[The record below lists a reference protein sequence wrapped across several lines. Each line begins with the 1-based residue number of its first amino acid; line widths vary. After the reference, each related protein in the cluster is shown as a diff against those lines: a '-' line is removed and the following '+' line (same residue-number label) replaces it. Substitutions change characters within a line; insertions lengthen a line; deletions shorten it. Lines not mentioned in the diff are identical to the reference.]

1 LGSIAD
7 RLDTSRYPLMLILMI
22 AISAFIGIV
31 AGVRASFQF
40 RSMFYALTL
49 TNLLIAA
56 YLLLLKDITFGII
69 VYLYALTFLNFYWR
83 IVIPGHWPDLD
94 LPRLVFVFIWVL
106 FLLELS
112 MGSRRL
118 LPRTKTEVMM
128 LLMVIAIII
137 SMLTNGSVRIR
148 KLLNGFAVPFAMFV
162 VAKHVFASRRNV
174 DRLLYWFAVPLS
186 VYFPVNHMFE
196 HYRIDQLV
204 FPRYILNPEVAG
216 RIVEHGERT
225 TGTFLQASATGLAMV
240 ACFVLSLHA
249 LSRVRGILARLMMFF
264 LTAITPVAVFF
275 SYTRSVYLGFFSAM
289 VIILVF
295 SRRLKMYALIIIL
308 AIGLG
313 VMGNWAN
320 VTTEDRAAGG
330 LATKTTVVSRL
341 AHVSASLRMFA
352 DHPFFGVGF
361 LNFQEAAKPY
371 VGGVR
376 TTILGYRES
385 WVGKGVNL
393 HNHFLNVLTEIGLMG
408 FVPLV
413 LIFYFLFR
421 ILFKARLMH
430 SEVFDRDF
438 VVCTWAIF
446 AQYLSASNFM
456 DPTFYE
462 FMNVLPFLLAGI
474 IAGAYQRQMLQRS
487 GATVLLK
494 GA

>member
-1 LGSIAD
+1 
-7 RLDTSRYPLMLILMI
+7 MLIALI
-22 AISAFIGIV
+22 AISAFIGII
-31 AGVRASFQF
+31 AGVRSSFQF
-40 RSMFYALTL
+40 RTMFYVLTL
-49 TNLLIAA
+49 TNLMVAA

-94 LPRLVFVFIWVL
+94 LPRLVFVFIWIL

-118 LPRTKTEVMM
+118 LPRTTIEVMM
-128 LLMVIAIII
+128 LALVIAVII

-162 VAKHVFASRRNV
+162 VAKHVFGSRRNV

-249 LSRVRGILARLMMFF
+249 LSKVRGVLARLMMLF
-264 LTAITPVAVFF
+264 LTALTPVAIFF

-289 VIILVF
+289 IVLLIF
-295 SRRLKMYALIIIL
+295 SRKLKVYALIIIL

-313 VMGNWAN
+313 VLGNWGN

-330 LATKTTVVSRL
+330 LATKVTVVSRL

-376 TTILGYRES
+376 TTIFGYRES

-421 ILFKARLMH
+421 VLFRSRSIK
-430 SEVFDRDF
+430 SEIYDPDF

-446 AQYLSASNFM
+446 AQYLSSSNFM
-456 DPTFYE
+456 DPAFYE
-462 FMNVLPFLLAGI
+462 FMNVLPFMLAGI
-474 IAGAYQRQMLQRS
+474 VVGGYQRIMLQRS
-487 GATVLLK
+487 NATVQLK